1 MKRFRQ
7 PLPLVSFLVFL
18 LAACAS
24 TAPPASAP
32 SAATAPTAAATP
44 APAESAAAQLADDVR
59 WVRDSAEYRALA
71 AQAYALANRRLDE
84 LVGGRQPGTWAVALD
99 IDETVLSNVQHEVE
113 LDEMGADFD
122 EGLWQE
128 WVRRRTATALPGAVV
143 FLERVRRLGGKIA
156 LVTNRDEFMRADTEA
171 NLRQQGVPFDVVLLR
186 PSPDKG
192 AKGPRFEAVE
202 RGTATPDLPPLQ
214 IVLWVGDNIR
224 DFPSLDQSL
233 RNAPPEALAAFG
245 DRFVILPNPMYGSWK
260 PSAPRPTPA
269 PTAVPAA
276 PESPAS
282 SNGTAAPQPA
292 ASAGEGGKVYVD
304 EVRALLEKSL
314 PAKLAVQI
322 RGSLADGCT
331 HLGEPKVTRQ
341 RRTFRIA
348 LPATRD
354 RDKVCTQ
361 ALVPFDV
368 TVPVSITG
376 LASGTYTVE
385 AGGKTATFT
394 LQQDN

>member
-1 MKRFRQ
+1 MKRHRQ
-7 PLPLVSFLVFL
+7 PLPLVAFLVFL

-32 SAATAPTAAATP
+32 PATAAPAATVAP
-44 APAESAAAQLADDVR
+44 APAAAASAQLADDVR
-59 WVRDSAEYRALA
+59 WVRDSAEYHALA

-84 LVGGRQPGTWAVALD
+84 LVAGRQPGTWAVALD
-99 IDETVLSNVQHEVE
+99 VDETVLSNVEHEVE
-113 LDEMGADFD
+113 LDEMAAAFD

-128 WVRRRTATALPGAVV
+128 WVARRSATALPGAVT

-186 PSPDKG
+186 PSPDQG

-202 RGTATPDLPPLQ
+202 RGTAAPELPPLQ

-224 DFPSLDQSL
+224 DFPGLDQSL
-233 RNAPPEALAAFG
+233 RNAPPEALAPFG
-245 DRFVILPNPMYGSWK
+245 DRFVILPNPMYGSWQ
-260 PSAPRPTPA
+260 PPQTSSAPA
-269 PTAVPAA
+269 PAA
-276 PESPAS
+276 AA
-282 SNGTAAPQPA
+282 TAP
-292 ASAGEGGKVYVD
+292 AGEVEGKVYVD

-314 PAKLAVQI
+314 PAKLRVQI

-331 HLGEPKVTRQ
+331 HLGEPEVSRQ
-341 RRTFRIA
+341 RRTFHIA

-354 RDKVCTQ
+354 RDKMCTE

-376 LASGTYTVE
+376 LALARGSYTVE
-385 AGGKTATFT
+385 AGGKTDTFT